1 MGFNSWVL
9 VSAAA
14 MNNKKKNKKAISP
27 SLVIES
33 HPEDYEGVPWATLIQ
48 YAGRARLV
56 VVNTLE
62 LDFLW
67 AYGIE
72 NMNTQEYEIFYEVM
86 EDYWTRTLYG
96 EPVRARVS
104 PDQWISERKLG
115 SIFGKIISA
124 YSVENIS
131 RIIGPVRY
139 PDPSPPKTRV
149 RRRKRIEI
157 NKDLIKKR

>member
-1 MGFNSWVL
+1 MNSQKKK
-9 VSAAA
+9 
-14 MNNKKKNKKAISP
+14 KKKNSP
-27 SLVIES
+27 TLIIES
-33 HPEDYEGVPWATLIQ
+33 HPEDYQGVPWATLIQ
-48 YAGRARLV
+48 YAGKARLV

-62 LDFLW
+62 ADYLW

-72 NMNTQEYEIFYEVM
+72 NMSGQEGEIFYQVM
-86 EDYWTRTLYG
+86 EEYWIGTLYG
-96 EPVRARVS
+96 EPVRKRIS

-115 SIFGKIISA
+115 SVFGKLIMA

-131 RIIGPVRY
+131 RIIGPVRA

-157 NKDLIKKR
+157 SKDLIKKR

>member
-1 MGFNSWVL
+1 
-9 VSAAA
+9 
-14 MNNKKKNKKAISP
+14 MNNQKKKKKKNNSP
-27 SLVIES
+27 TLIIES
-33 HPEDYEGVPWATLIQ
+33 HPDDYQGVPWATLIQ
-48 YAGRARLV
+48 YAGKARLV

-62 LDFLW
+62 ADYLW

-72 NMNTQEYEIFYEVM
+72 NMAGQEGELFYQVM
-86 EDYWTRTLYG
+86 EEYWVGTLYG
-96 EPVRARVS
+96 KPVRERVS

-115 SIFGKIISA
+115 SVFGNRISA

-131 RIIGPVRY
+131 RIIGPVRS

-157 NKDLIKKR
+157 SRELIKKR